1 MNNRTYAIVDTTTW
15 EEGLSASG
23 MPLSSLYTMILET
36 SPETIRYS
44 ISGDQFVVKSNN
56 DTYIDTLTSFAEAYS
71 IDYTLYDHA
80 GVLEVMS
87 TSAWIAPFDIG
98 EFVVSSFTT
107 STVNKKKVKKPRK
120 KKKS

>member
-56 DTYIDTLTSFAEAYS
+56 VTYINILTSFAESYG
-71 IDYTLYDHA
+71 IEYTLYDHA
-80 GVLEVMS
+80 GVLEVMA
-87 TSAWIAPFDIG
+87 TSAWTIPMPEGIG
-98 EFVVSSFTT
+98 QLSISSKTI
-107 STVNKKKVKKPRK
+107 KKKATK
-120 KKKS
+120 KKKKLK